1 MTAIETTSTSSPAS
15 RRALFSS
22 DTLRGWAYT
31 LPALIFAAIF
41 FIVPIALMTWHS
53 LLKRSSGKI
62 LPDPTI
68 ANYEKFFEKDY
79 LIGSLVN
86 SLELT
91 LATIAIALPLAYAL
105 AATIAFIVP
114 RRWQIAA
121 LVLAVLPFW
130 TSYVVRTY
138 SWLLLLSERGLFNRA
153 LLDIGLISEPLTLV
167 NSRTGVLI
175 VFVHYFVMIM
185 TLTIYVS
192 MRLIPKNIIRAARD
206 LGAGTTRVFA
216 EVVLPMSLPGIM
228 VGVFLTFVLAIGDY
242 VTPQIIGGSN
252 ELVMPQTIV
261 LQVGRMANTPQ
272 AAALSFILMG
282 VVIFGVLLFSRWLKV
297 ARS

>member
-31 LPALIFAAIF
+31 LPALVFAAIF

-153 LLDIGLISEPLTLV
+153 LLDIGLISEPLT
-167 NSRTGVLI
+167 SGEQPRR
-175 VFVHYFVMIM
+175 
-185 TLTIYVS
+185 
-192 MRLIPKNIIRAARD
+192 RLDRVCPLLRHDHDVDDLCQHAPDPKEHHSCSPRPRR
-206 LGAGTTRVFA
+206 GHQ
-216 EVVLPMSLPGIM
+216 PGS
-228 VGVFLTFVLAIGDY
+228 FLK
-242 VTPQIIGGSN
+242 SSC
-252 ELVMPQTIV
+252 
-261 LQVGRMANTPQ
+261 R
-272 AAALSFILMG
+272 
-282 VVIFGVLLFSRWLKV
+282 
-297 ARS
+297 